1 MNKSITIENRLILT
15 RSQWTLHQM
24 HETYWKV
31 PMLSFWDHSLL
42 PKKHNLPIQIPI
54 QKEWVL
60 YLTATCVSC
69 QTWVRQT
76 SGDNG
81 WKLSQDDSSLLEKND
96 MGGEKKGTG
105 DLSPTLTGESTKQ
118 KFKLSLSSLLAFYHQ
133 RLLYFLQHEGIRG
146 ITTPQCGRHSLWMVS
161 MLACGLRSLS
171 LCPSHNICF
180 VQNTQSTLTVLFTT
194 AEYKWLL
201 ANCWESLSKC

>member
-1 MNKSITIENRLILT
+1 MKPIEKSPCFPFEITRCSQKSTTYWFKSQSKKSILR
-15 RSQWTLHQM
+15 
-24 HETYWKV
+24 
-31 PMLSFWDHSLL
+31 
-42 PKKHNLPIQIPI
+42 
-54 QKEWVL
+54 VL

-81 WKLSQDDSSLLEKND
+81 WKLSQDDSSLLEKHD

-133 RLLYFLQHEGIRG
+133 RLLYFLLHEW
-146 ITTPQCGRHSLWMVS
+146 TS

-180 VQNTQSTLTVLFTT
+180 VQNTQSTLTVLFST

>member
-15 RSQWTLHQM
+15 HSRWTLHQM

-31 PMLSFWDHSLL
+31 PSFPFEITRCSQKSTTYWFKSQS
-42 PKKHNLPIQIPI
+42 KKSILR
-54 QKEWVL
+54 VL

-96 MGGEKKGTG
+96 MGGEKKGAG

-133 RLLYFLQHEGIRG
+133 RLLYFLLHE
-146 ITTPQCGRHSLWMVS
+146 W
-161 MLACGLRSLS
+161 LACLPVG
-171 LCPSHNICF
+171 
-180 VQNTQSTLTVLFTT
+180 
-194 AEYKWLL
+194 
-201 ANCWESLSKC
+201 WEV

>member
-1 MNKSITIENRLILT
+1 MKPIEKSQCFPFEITRCSQKSTTYWFKSQSKKSILR
-15 RSQWTLHQM
+15 
-24 HETYWKV
+24 
-31 PMLSFWDHSLL
+31 
-42 PKKHNLPIQIPI
+42 
-54 QKEWVL
+54 VL

-96 MGGEKKGTG
+96 MGGEKKGAG

-118 KFKLSLSSLLAFYHQ
+118 KFTITGCFTFFSMKELGVLPLLNVGDSLL
-133 RLLYFLQHEGIRG
+133 
-146 ITTPQCGRHSLWMVS
+146 MVS

-180 VQNTQSTLTVLFTT
+180 VQNIQSTLTVLFST
-194 AEYKWLL
+194 AEYKWQL

>member
-15 RSQWTLHQM
+15 HSQWTLHQM

-42 PKKHNLPIQIPI
+42 PKKHNLLIQIPI
-54 QKEWVL
+54 QKEYIKSIIPDSHLCFLPNLGEADIWGQWLKAVP
-60 YLTATCVSC
+60 
-69 QTWVRQT
+69 
-76 SGDNG
+76 G
-81 WKLSQDDSSLLEKND
+81 WFFFAWKEWHGWGKERSRWPQSYPYWRIYK
-96 MGGEKKGTG
+96 
-105 DLSPTLTGESTKQ
+105 TKV
-118 KFKLSLSSLLAFYHQ
+118 YHQ

-146 ITTPQCGRHSLWMVS
+146 ITTPQCGRHSLRMVS

-180 VQNTQSTLTVLFTT
+180 VQNTQSTLTVLFST

>member
-1 MNKSITIENRLILT
+1 MDSAPDAWNLLKSPNAFLLRSLTAPKKAQLTKFKSQSKKSILR
-15 RSQWTLHQM
+15 
-24 HETYWKV
+24 
-31 PMLSFWDHSLL
+31 
-42 PKKHNLPIQIPI
+42 
-54 QKEWVL
+54 VL

-133 RLLYFLQHEGIRG
+133 RLLYFLLHEGIRG
-146 ITTPQCGRHSLWMVS
+146 ITTPQCGRHSLRMVS

-180 VQNTQSTLTVLFTT
+180 VQNTQSTLTVLFST

>member
-15 RSQWTLHQM
+15 HSQWTLHQM

-31 PMLSFWDHSLL
+31 PMLSFEITRCSQKSTTYWFKSQS
-42 PKKHNLPIQIPI
+42 KKSILR
-54 QKEWVL
+54 VL

-96 MGGEKKGTG
+96 MGGEKKGAG

-118 KFKLSLSSLLAFYHQ
+118 KFT
-133 RLLYFLQHEGIRG
+133 IRG
-146 ITTPQCGRHSLWMVS
+146 CFTFFS
-161 MLACGLRSLS
+161 MKELGVLPLLSVGDTASEWLACLPVG
-171 LCPSHNICF
+171 
-180 VQNTQSTLTVLFTT
+180 
-194 AEYKWLL
+194 
-201 ANCWESLSKC
+201 WEV

>member
-15 RSQWTLHQM
+15 HSQWTLHQM

-31 PMLSFWDHSLL
+31 PMLSFEITRCSQKSTTYWFKSQS
-42 PKKHNLPIQIPI
+42 KKSILR
-54 QKEWVL
+54 VL

-96 MGGEKKGTG
+96 MGGEKKGAG

-133 RLLYFLQHEGIRG
+133 SLLYFLLHE
-146 ITTPQCGRHSLWMVS
+146 W
-161 MLACGLRSLS
+161 LACLPVG
-171 LCPSHNICF
+171 
-180 VQNTQSTLTVLFTT
+180 
-194 AEYKWLL
+194 
-201 ANCWESLSKC
+201 WEV